1 MEADRLERYF
11 PSQNL
16 PNGIAA
22 TMGLESLEY
31 WKSESIAFAPL
42 SSSSSEEKYAQGLL
56 KRYYW
61 NTEKTA
67 FLMGCSGVITY
78 LIQGEYLGLQD
89 ESIATTST
97 SPKLLPNEDTDR
109 RVWRG
114 VFSPRYH
121 RKILFSQPVTF
132 KTADLPRWKPKV
144 VIDRRTLER

>member
-1 MEADRLERYF
+1 MEANGLESYYQTQT
-11 PSQNL
+11 PSI

-22 TMGLESLEY
+22 TMGLHSLEY
-31 WKSESIAFAPL
+31 GKNESIALTPL
-42 SSSSSEEKYAQGLL
+42 LSSSSEEKYAQESA
-56 KRYYW
+56 RTYYLNKVKAPGAW
-61 NTEKTA
+61 
-67 FLMGCSGVITY
+67 GVITY

-97 SPKLLPNEDTDR
+97 TSKLLPQEDPDR

-121 RKILFSQPVTF
+121 RKILFSQTVTF